1 MQFGEQL
8 LNPSAARL
16 RLSTRLGVEQV
27 VLDTRGL
34 LQAAG
39 VWSTSRC

>member
-1 MQFGEQL
+1 MHISEQL

-16 RLSTRLGVEQV
+16 RLSTRLGVEHV

-39 VWSTSRC
+39 VWSTRRC

>member
-1 MQFGEQL
+1 MQSSEPL

-16 RLSTRLGVEQV
+16 CLSTELGVEHV

-39 VWSTSRC
+39 VWSTRRC

>member
-1 MQFGEQL
+1 MHISEQL
-8 LNPSAARL
+8 LNPSEARL
-16 RLSTRLGVEQV
+16 RLSTRLGVEPV

>member
-1 MQFGEQL
+1 MHISEQL
-8 LNPSAARL
+8 LNPSEARL
-16 RLSTRLGVEQV
+16 CLSTLLGVKPV